1 MGNVEGYGLRTAKKI
16 TLKSDVGDVTVGME
30 EPRRG
35 TELEL
40 KANVGDVE
48 ANLDCLERDVSYEL
62 ACGVGTVCVNGVD
75 QGDRSERENDGVFHL
90 DAKSDV
96 GDVNVFFQDDRW

>member
-1 MGNVEGYGLRTAKKI
+1 MAPAGIFLGSLEVAKSLEAKTDVGNVEGYGLRTAKKI

-48 ANLDCLERDVSYEL
+48 ANLDCL
-62 ACGVGTVCVNGVD
+62 
-75 QGDRSERENDGVFHL
+75 DR
-90 DAKSDV
+90 KSV
-96 GDVNVFFQDDRW
+96 V